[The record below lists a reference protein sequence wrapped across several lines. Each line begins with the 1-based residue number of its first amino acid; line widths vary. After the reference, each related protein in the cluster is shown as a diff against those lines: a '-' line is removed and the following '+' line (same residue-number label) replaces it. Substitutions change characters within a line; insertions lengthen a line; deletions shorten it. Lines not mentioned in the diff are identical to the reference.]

1 MSQPETQLPKNEPV
15 ARPKNITV
23 YCLID
28 DSVLNAFKRLS
39 KVLMVKSA
47 MGFFQTFFPKVSF
60 KLFPKSG
67 KDGPSM
73 AMEIPNRQN
82 KTMI

>member
-1 MSQPETQLPKNEPV
+1 MSQPETQLPKNDPV

-28 DSVLNAFKRLS
+28 DSVLKA
-39 KVLMVKSA
+39 
-47 MGFFQTFFPKVSF
+47 
-60 KLFPKSG
+60 KSG

>member
-1 MSQPETQLPKNEPV
+1 LSISQPETQLPKNEPV

-28 DSVLNAFKRLS
+28 DSVLNAFK
-39 KVLMVKSA
+39 KVIKSHFS
-47 MGFFQTFFPKVSF
+47 GISGLFPNF
-60 KLFPKSG
+60 FPKSG

-73 AMEIPNRQN
+73 AMEIPSRQN

>member
-39 KVLMVKSA
+39 KVQMMKSP
-47 MGFFQTFFPKVSF
+47 MKFMSMFVSF
-60 KLFPKSG
+60 HGMS
-67 KDGPSM
+67 
-73 AMEIPNRQN
+73 
-82 KTMI
+82 